1 MLEFNYDDNRSSSGC
16 YWQCGVVNRNL
27 TRCDRNDP
35 SYRRVLSQYCGPVI
49 TLLTQ
54 AID

>member
-1 MLEFNYDDNRSSSGC
+1 MMTIGAAVAVGGSG
-16 YWQCGVVNRNL
+16 GVVNRNL

>member
-1 MLEFNYDDNRSSSGC
+1 MMTIGAAVAVGGSV
-16 YWQCGVVNRNL
+16 GVVNRNL